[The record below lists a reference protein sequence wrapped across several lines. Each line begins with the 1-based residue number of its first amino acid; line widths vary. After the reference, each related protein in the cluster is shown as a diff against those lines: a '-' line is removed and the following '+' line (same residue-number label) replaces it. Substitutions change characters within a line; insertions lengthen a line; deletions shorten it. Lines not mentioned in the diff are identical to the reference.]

1 MEMIY
6 FRVSGLP
13 SNDSRNDKRNDKRTE
28 DESVGLLFVTVF
40 LFLKS
45 LFFSFG
51 GGVFTSVRRFFDEDL
66 GFHRKYLVLA
76 FGFCREGGSTNIGVC
91 GPKGFILALLV

>member
-6 FRVSGLP
+6 FRISGLP
-13 SNDSRNDKRNDKRTE
+13 SNDSRNDKRKDKRTE

-45 LFFSFG
+45 LFFPLAVGYSRPLD
-51 GGVFTSVRRFFDEDL
+51 VSLMKTTS
-66 GFHRKYLVLA
+66 
-76 FGFCREGGSTNIGVC
+76 
-91 GPKGFILALLV
+91 GFIENINLCLNLDFVGRGSLPI